1 MALSQSTESAAA
13 VPAVSLR
20 TARLETRV
28 VAFLVDSVILLSFIF
43 VFMAAAGFQLLL
55 RSEFGEGDPPDSA
68 FWTVLAITVA
78 VVPFWAAF
86 NVFLHLWRSQSVGHY
101 VAGIK
106 VARIDGTPPSLGHAV
121 MRLLVLNPLLFH
133 PFLAVAWALVAA
145 IATSITVSEVVL
157 VVTVTLVL
165 LSLLSPFVALA
176 AAAFDKERRALHD
189 RVAGTVVVPAG

>member
-1 MALSQSTESAAA
+1 MALSQSTDSAAA
-13 VPAVSLR
+13 APAVSLK
-20 TARLETRV
+20 TARLEAHV
-28 VAFLVDSVILLSFIF
+28 VAFLVDSVILLSFIL
-43 VFMAAAGFQLLL
+43 VFMAIAGFQLLL

-68 FWTVLAITVA
+68 FWTVLAITLA

-86 NVFLHLWRSQSVGHY
+86 NVGLHLWRSQSVGHY

-106 VARIDGTPPSLGHAV
+106 VARVDGGAPSLGNAV
-121 MRLLVLNPLLFH
+121 VRLLVLNPLLFH

-145 IATSITVSEVVL
+145 IATSITVNEVVL
-157 VVTVTLVL
+157 IVTVTMVL

-189 RVAGTVVVPAG
+189 RVAGTVVVPVG